1 MKALPRDWRPR
12 ASSLLFLSF
21 FTALSFSL
29 LQLGIVSARAWTSSP
44 RGMGQAVSANY
55 DESKAGTFTLPD
67 PLVFNDGKPVT
78 TAREWRKRRRAE
90 ILELLETNVYSRSPK
105 PPEHIHYKVFDTDK
119 EALGGKA
126 IRKQVTIYF
135 PTPKAEAHE
144 DLLIYI
150 PADAPKP
157 VPVIL
162 EINFSGNQ
170 SVTSDPGV
178 KAATVWIGKPPA
190 RQQAPERMRGTDKEF
205 DLEKLLARGY
215 GFATVCYQDIEP
227 DFKEGYK
234 NGGLRQQ
241 FSPPGQTEPA
251 PDEWGAI
258 GAWAYGLSRAMDYL
272 EKDKDVD
279 AHRVAIMGHSRL
291 GKTVLWAGARDTRFA
306 MVLASCS
313 GRGGASPWRRNY
325 GETLSSMSRN
335 FPFWFCPNLLK
346 YVGQVDKLPVDSDD
360 LIALIAPRP
369 VYITAAQEDQWAD
382 PHGMFMA
389 AVAAGPVYKLL
400 KAEGLGTDQMP
411 ALNQPIMHTI
421 AFHIREGK
429 HAVTAFDWDQF
440 LAFADLHLRAH

>member
-1 MKALPRDWRPR
+1 MQALPRDWRPS
-12 ASSLLFLSF
+12 ASSFLVLSF
-21 FTALSFSL
+21 FPVLSFSL
-29 LQLGIVSARAWTSSP
+29 LLLGVVSAQAWTPSSP
-44 RGMGQAVSANY
+44 SMGQVVSANY
-55 DESKAGTFTLPD
+55 DEAKAGTFTLPD
-67 PLVFNDGKPVT
+67 PLVFNNGKPVR
-78 TAREWRKRRRAE
+78 TARKWRKRRRAE
-90 ILELLETNVYSRSPK
+90 VLQLLETNVYGHSPK
-105 PPEHIHYKVFDTDK
+105 PPKHIRFQVFDFNK
-119 EALGGKA
+119 AALGGKA
-126 IRKQVTIYF
+126 ICKQVTIYF

-150 PADAPKP
+150 PSDAPKP

-162 EINFSGNQ
+162 EINFLGNQ

-178 KAATVWIGKPPA
+178 KAATIWIGKPPV
-190 RQQAPERMRGTDKEF
+190 RQQAPERFRGVDKGF

-215 GFATVCYQDIEP
+215 GFATICYQDIEP

-234 NGGLRQQ
+234 QGGIRQMFFQ
-241 FSPPGQTEPA
+241 PGQTEPV
-251 PDEWGAI
+251 PDDWGAI

-291 GKTVLWAGARDTRFA
+291 GKTVLWAGAQDTRFA
-306 MVLASCS
+306 MVLANCS

-325 GETLSSMSRN
+325 GETLQSMSRA
-335 FPFWFCPNLLK
+335 FPYWFCSNLFR
-346 YVGQVDKLPVDSDD
+346 YVDQVDKLPTDSDE

-382 PHGMFMA
+382 PRGMFMA

-400 KAEGLGTDQMP
+400 GADGLDTDQMP
-411 ALNQPIMHTI
+411 AINQPIMHTI
-421 AFHIREGK
+421 AFHIRDGK

-440 LAFADLHLRAH
+440 LAFADLHMRAH

>member
-1 MKALPRDWRPR
+1 LI
-12 ASSLLFLSF
+12 
-21 FTALSFSL
+21 FSL
-29 LQLGIVSARAWTSSP
+29 LLLGIISAQAWTPPLRS
-44 RGMGQAVSANY
+44 MGQVVPPNY
-55 DESKAGTFTLPD
+55 DESQAGTFALPD
-67 PLVFNDGKPVT
+67 PLVFNDGKPVK

-90 ILELLETNVYSRSPK
+90 ILELLETNVYGRSPR
-105 PPEHIHYKVFDTDK
+105 PPKHIRFKVFDVDQ

-126 IRKQVTIYF
+126 IRQQVTIYF
-135 PTPKAEAHE
+135 PTPKGEAHE

-150 PADAPKP
+150 PAGAPKP

-162 EINFSGNQ
+162 EINFLGNQ

-178 KAATVWIGKPPA
+178 KNATIWNGKPPVWG
-190 RQQAPERMRGTDKEF
+190 QAPERFRGSDKEF
-205 DLEKLLARGY
+205 DLAKLLARGY
-215 GFATVCYQDIEP
+215 GFATFCYQDIEP

-234 NGGLRQQ
+234 QAGIRQM
-241 FSPPGQTEPA
+241 FFRPGQTEPG
-251 PDEWGAI
+251 PDDWGAI

-272 EKDKDVD
+272 EKDKEID

-291 GKTVLWAGARDTRFA
+291 GKTVLWAGAQDTRFA
-306 MVLASCS
+306 MVLANCS

-325 GETLSSMSRN
+325 GETLRSMSRN
-335 FPFWFCPNLLK
+335 FPYWFCPNLLK
-346 YVGQVDKLPVDSDD
+346 YVDQVDKLPVDSDE

-369 VYITAAQEDQWAD
+369 VYITGAQEDQWAD

-400 KAEGLGTDQMP
+400 NAEGPGTDQMP
-411 ALNQPIMHTI
+411 ALNQPIVHTI

-429 HAVTAFDWDQF
+429 HAVKAFDWDQF

>member
-1 MKALPRDWRPR
+1 MQPLPRSWQSRMP
-12 ASSLLFLSF
+12 SLLFLSF
-21 FTALSFSL
+21 ATMLSFSL
-29 LQLGIVSARAWTSSP
+29 LLLGIVSAQAWPPALPS
-44 RGMGQAVSANY
+44 MGQAASANY
-55 DESKAGTFTLPD
+55 DESQAGTFTLPD
-67 PLVFNDGKPVT
+67 PLVFNDGKPVK

-90 ILELLETNVYSRSPK
+90 ILHLLETNVYGRSPM
-105 PPEHIHYKVFDTDK
+105 PPKHIRFKVFDVDK
-119 EALGGKA
+119 QALGGKA

-144 DLLIYI
+144 DLLLYT
-150 PADAPKP
+150 PAHAPMP

-162 EINFSGNQ
+162 EINFLGNQ

-178 KAATVWIGKPPA
+178 KNATIWNGKPPVWGP
-190 RQQAPERMRGTDKEF
+190 APERFRGSDKEF

-215 GFATVCYQDIEP
+215 GFATICYQDIEP
-227 DFKEGYK
+227 DFREGYK
-234 NGGLRQQ
+234 QAGIRQQ
-241 FSPPGQTEPA
+241 FFQPGQTEPG
-251 PDEWGAI
+251 PDGWGAI

-279 AHRVAIMGHSRL
+279 APRVAIMGHSRL

-306 MVLASCS
+306 MVLANCS

-325 GETLSSMSRN
+325 GETLRSMSRA
-335 FPFWFCPNLLK
+335 FPFWFCPNLFK
-346 YVGQVDKLPVDSDD
+346 YVDQVDKLPADSDE

-369 VYITAAQEDQWAD
+369 VYITGAQEDQWAD

-400 KAEGLGTDQMP
+400 KGEGLGTDQMP

-421 AFHIREGK
+421 AFHIRAGK
-429 HAVTAFDWDQF
+429 HAVKAYDWDQF

>member
-1 MKALPRDWRPR
+1 MQALHRSSRSR
-12 ASSLLFLSF
+12 EHSLLFLFYS
-21 FTALSFSL
+21 TVLSFSL
-29 LQLGIVSARAWTSSP
+29 LQLGIVPARAWTPSP
-44 RGMGQAVSANY
+44 GGAGQAVSANY
-55 DESKAGTFTLPD
+55 DESNAGTFSLPD
-67 PLVFNDGKPVT
+67 PLVFNDGKPVK

-90 ILELLETNVYSRSPK
+90 ILRLMETNVYGHSPK
-105 PPEHIHYKVFDTDK
+105 PPKHIRFKVFDYDK

-150 PADAPKP
+150 PAAAPKP
-157 VPVIL
+157 VPMIL
-162 EINFSGNQ
+162 EINFLGNQ

-178 KAATVWIGKPPA
+178 KNATIWNGKPPVWG
-190 RQQAPERMRGTDKEF
+190 QAPERFRGIDKEF

-215 GFATVCYQDIEP
+215 GFATFCYQDIEP

-234 NGGLRQQ
+234 QAGIRQQ
-241 FSPPGQTEPA
+241 FFQPGQTEPG
-251 PDEWGAI
+251 PDDWGAI

-291 GKTVLWAGARDTRFA
+291 GKTVLWAGAQDTRFA
-306 MVLASCS
+306 MVLANCS

-335 FPFWFCPNLLK
+335 FPYWFCPNLFK
-346 YVGQVDKLPVDSDD
+346 YVNQVDKLPVDSDE

-369 VYITAAQEDQWAD
+369 VYITGAQEDQWAD

-411 ALNQPIMHTI
+411 GLNQPIMHTL
-421 AFHIREGK
+421 AFHIRAGK
-429 HAVTAFDWDQF
+429 HAVMGYDWDQF

>member
-1 MKALPRDWRPR
+1 MPILPRSWRSHS
-12 ASSLLFLSF
+12 SSLRFLSF
-21 FTALSFSL
+21 CAVLSISL
-29 LQLGIVSARAWTSSP
+29 LLLGIISAWAWTPSLRSL
-44 RGMGQAVSANY
+44 GQVASTNY
-55 DESKAGTFTLPD
+55 EESKAGTFPLPD
-67 PLVFNDGKPVT
+67 PLVFNDGKPVK
-78 TAREWRKRRRAE
+78 TAREWRQRRRAE
-90 ILELLETNVYSRSPK
+90 ILQLLESNVYGRSPK
-105 PPEHIHYKVFDTDK
+105 PPKHIRFQVFDVDK

-150 PADAPKP
+150 PADALKP

-162 EINFSGNQ
+162 EINFLGNQ

-178 KAATVWIGKPPA
+178 KDATIWNGKPPVWGP
-190 RQQAPERMRGTDKEF
+190 APERFRGFDKEF

-234 NGGLRQQ
+234 QGGIRRQFFQ
-241 FSPPGQTEPA
+241 PGQTEPA
-251 PDEWGAI
+251 PDDWGAI

-272 EKDKDVD
+272 EKDKAVD
-279 AHRVAIMGHSRL
+279 PHRVAIMGHSRL
-291 GKTVLWAGARDTRFA
+291 GKTVLWAGAQDTRFA
-306 MVLASCS
+306 MVLSSCS

-325 GETLSSMSRN
+325 GETLRSMSRA
-335 FPFWFCPNLLK
+335 FPFWFCPNLFK
-346 YVGQVDKLPVDSDD
+346 YVDQVDKLPVDSDD

-369 VYITAAQEDQWAD
+369 VYITAAQDDQWAD

-400 KAEGLGTDQMP
+400 NAEGLGTDQMP
-411 ALNQPIMHTI
+411 AINEPIMHTI
-421 AFHIREGK
+421 GFHIRAGK

-440 LAFADLHLRAH
+440 LAFADLHLRTR

>member
-1 MKALPRDWRPR
+1 MQFFSRPCR
-12 ASSLLFLSF
+12 RPASSFRFLFIVLSF
-21 FTALSFSL
+21 CL
-29 LQLGIVSARAWTSSP
+29 LVWRVAAAPAWPVPLGS
-44 RGMGQAVSANY
+44 MGQMPSANY
-55 DESKAGTFTLPD
+55 DESKAGTFILPD
-67 PLVFNDGKPVT
+67 PLVFDDGKPVK
-78 TAREWRKRRRAE
+78 TAREWKKRRRAE
-90 ILELLETNVYSRSPK
+90 ILQLLETNVYGRSPK
-105 PPEHIHYKVFDTDK
+105 PPKHIRFKVFDIDK
-119 EALGGKA
+119 GALDGKA
-126 IRKQVTIYF
+126 IRQQVTVYF
-135 PTPKAEAHE
+135 PTPNGEAHE

-150 PADAPKP
+150 PSGAHKP

-162 EINFSGNQ
+162 ALNFFGNQ

-178 KAATVWIGKPPA
+178 KIATIWKGKPPV
-190 RQQAPERMRGTDKEF
+190 REQASEGSRGADKEF
-205 DLEKLLARGY
+205 DVEKILARGY
-215 GFATVCYQDIEP
+215 GFATICYQDLEP
-227 DFKEGYK
+227 DFKGGYK
-234 NGGLRQQ
+234 EGIRQL
-241 FSPPGQTEPA
+241 FLKPGQTEPG

-291 GKTVLWAGARDTRFA
+291 GKTVLWAGAQDTRFA
-306 MVLASCS
+306 VVLSSCS

-325 GETLSSMSRN
+325 GETLQSMSMA

-346 YVGQVDKLPVDSDD
+346 YVDQVDKLPVDSDD
-360 LIALIAPRP
+360 LIASIAPRP
-369 VYITAAQEDQWAD
+369 VYITAAQDDQWAD
-382 PHGMFMA
+382 PRGMFMA

-400 KAEGLGTDQMP
+400 NAEGLETDQMP